1 MALANLAGAQ
11 IADNVPTFPQN
22 STSLPG
28 NGMAPASDPKLGA
41 TESQQIAAQINQA
54 LVSALTGQNTVLNA
68 KASDLLAHVDVVAP
82 VIASVMHRPGI
93 TLAQQW
99 QVTKVIRRGGL
110 GGELLDSLASPEPA
124 TRAAAAQLCGA
135 LRLAESV
142 AWLSDLLSD
151 PDEKVRIAA
160 ARALGRTGGRRAV
173 DALMGAV
180 EAFPPHRL
188 ALAIAH
194 GASDIDLDGLLRSGG
209 SAKTW
214 VVVALAC
221 GLRADALR
229 FPRLVAMARD
239 RSSPS
244 EVRVAACRA
253 LGMIGDRAAAGVLRN
268 LGLDPDS
275 AVSEAATHA
284 LRRYD
289 PGVQRRQT

>member
-1 MALANLAGAQ
+1 MGSG
-11 IADNVPTFPQN
+11 DPPTRELGSGN
-22 STSLPG
+22 SL
-28 NGMAPASDPKLGA
+28 KV
-41 TESQQIAAQINQA
+41 AAQINQA
-54 LVSALTGQNTVLNA
+54 LVSALTGQNAVIE
-68 KASDLLAHVDVVAP
+68 ASAGDLLANVDVVAP

-99 QVTKVIRRGGL
+99 RVTKVIKRGGL
-110 GGELLDSLASPEPA
+110 GGELLDALASPEPG

-151 PDEKVRIAA
+151 PDEKVRVAA

-180 EAFPPHRL
+180 EDFPPHRL

-209 SAKTW
+209 SAKTA

-239 RSSPS
+239 RNGPS
-244 EVRVAACRA
+244 EVRAAACRA

-284 LRRYD
+284 LRRYH
-289 PGVQRRQT
+289 PGVQRRQA

>member
-1 MALANLAGAQ
+1 MASAP
-11 IADNVPTFPQN
+11 DPT
-22 STSLPG
+22 
-28 NGMAPASDPKLGA
+28 LGA
-41 TESQQIAAQINQA
+41 ADSQVIAAQVNQA
-54 LVSALTGQNTVLNA
+54 LVSALTGQNAVLDA
-68 KASDLLAHVDVVAP
+68 KASVLLAHVDVVAP

-99 QVTKVIRRGGL
+99 RVTKVIRRGGL
-110 GGELLDSLASPEPA
+110 GGEILDSLASPEPA

-135 LRLAESV
+135 LRMAESV

-151 PDEKVRIAA
+151 PDEHVRIAA
-160 ARALGRTGGRRAV
+160 ARALGRIGGRRAV
-173 DALMGAV
+173 DALMGVV

-209 SAKTW
+209 GARTA

-239 RSSPS
+239 RTGPS
-244 EVRVAACRA
+244 EVRAAACRA

-284 LRRYD
+284 LRRYH
-289 PGVQRRQT
+289 PGVQRRQA

>member
-1 MALANLAGAQ
+1 
-11 IADNVPTFPQN
+11 
-22 STSLPG
+22 
-28 NGMAPASDPKLGA
+28 MAPASD
-41 TESQQIAAQINQA
+41 SQLEPAGSKVIAAQINQA
-54 LVSALTGQNTVLNA
+54 LVSALTGQNAVLNA
-68 KASDLLAHVDVVAP
+68 RASDLLAHVDVVAP

-110 GGELLDSLASPEPA
+110 GAEILDSLASPEPA
-124 TRAAAAQLCGA
+124 TRAAAARLCGA

-142 AWLSDLLSD
+142 AWLSDLLTD
-151 PDEKVRIAA
+151 PNEKVRTAA

-209 SAKTW
+209 SARTS

-229 FPRLVAMARD
+229 FPRLVSMARD
-239 RSSPS
+239 RTSPP
-244 EVRVAACRA
+244 ETRAAACRA

-268 LGLDPDS
+268 LGTDPDS
-275 AVSEAATHA
+275 VVSEAATHA
-284 LRRYD
+284 LRRYH
-289 PGVQRRQT
+289 PGVQRRES